1 MVDRTNDLVMDFSFI
16 KDLEKALSQPLPGPE
31 AQYRMA
37 HVARQGVVNIPDT
50 SRQAGVLA
58 LFYPQQ
64 DDWHIVLIE
73 RVTNPNDRHSG
84 QVSFPGGRHDS
95 TDLSLSATA
104 LREAEEEVGV
114 SANHINLIGEL
125 TNLYIPVSNYNVH
138 PFVGFTSYTPTF
150 QPEEKEVHSILEVPF
165 EVFLRTETIRT
176 CHLSINEQI
185 TLRNVPYYHINNKT
199 VWGATAMMLSELV
212 EVIRKK

>member
-1 MVDRTNDLVMDFSFI
+1 MDLSFI
-16 KDLEKALSQPLPGPE
+16 RELEKALAQPLPGPE

-37 HVARQGVVNIPDT
+37 HVARRGATTVPSS

-73 RVTNPNDRHSG
+73 RVTNANDRHSG
-84 QVSFPGGRHDS
+84 QVSFPGGRRDAI
-95 TDLSLSATA
+95 DPSLSATA

-114 SANHINLIGEL
+114 YADRINLIGEL

-138 PFVGFTSYTPTF
+138 PFVGFTEHTPNF
-150 QPEEKEVHSILEVPF
+150 RPEEKEVNSILEVPF
-165 EVFLRTETIRT
+165 ELFLRKETIRT
-176 CHLSINEQI
+176 RHLPINEQI
-185 TLRNVPYYHINNKT
+185 TLRDVPYYHIKDKT

-212 EVIRKK
+212 EVAETGGQ